1 MQTHAKDA
9 ITHSSTQANTNN
21 KCLNEQTNAN
31 GGLNEQTSTD
41 EANTLLK

>member
-9 ITHSSTQANTNN
+9 ITHSSTQANTN

-31 GGLNEQTSTD
+31 GCLNEQASTNK
-41 EANTLLK
+41 ANTLLK